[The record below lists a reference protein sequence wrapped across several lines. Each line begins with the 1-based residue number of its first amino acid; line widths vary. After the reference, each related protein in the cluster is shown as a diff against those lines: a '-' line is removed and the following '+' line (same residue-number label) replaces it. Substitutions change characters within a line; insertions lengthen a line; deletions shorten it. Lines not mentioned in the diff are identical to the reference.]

1 MYSDFFEMNAA
12 AYYELYCAGTNNPEF
27 TKYFR
32 VKISIQEEIHYME
45 VAEIAQDSLTR
56 LIKNSSNFPIEIRS
70 ASSKQESP
78 QVVPAGCSLHYA
90 QCYPQSSGSKLKVSL
105 RNSKGNV
112 FSTIIDL
119 MVIQPDPETYDIGE
133 SDILLKSNVSFV
145 GENTV
150 LEIGSVRKGASRS
163 FNTREDGFRNIIEY
177 SISAVSVSFMRLPE
191 KKDRQELLN
200 LVLTNLTGLVQLT
213 GGTQISFDGAVED
226 IQVDNNSVHNTN
238 FPVVVKKGYNHS
250 EQRDSPQAKKF
261 CSWHVVLKNPAQ
273 SSHWYFSD
281 IHVQFSKLELFVEEE
296 YIDSLLSYKTSLL
309 KAVQVETGLFIQ
321 DIIKYKYYTDFLEI
335 PDSLDISKKVWKS
348 TPLAPRNILV
358 FLESIYVSPIEVEL
372 SYYQDA
378 KSTVE
383 KDFEM
388 FSLIGVIIGGFE
400 EAQISL
406 KMISAE

>member
-1 MYSDFFEMNAA
+1 
-12 AYYELYCAGTNNPEF
+12 
-27 TKYFR
+27 
-32 VKISIQEEIHYME
+32 
-45 VAEIAQDSLTR
+45 
-56 LIKNSSNFPIEIRS
+56 
-70 ASSKQESP
+70 
-78 QVVPAGCSLHYA
+78 
-90 QCYPQSSGSKLKVSL
+90 
-105 RNSKGNV
+105 
-112 FSTIIDL
+112 
-119 MVIQPDPETYDIGE
+119 
-133 SDILLKSNVSFV
+133 VSFV

-213 GGTQISFDGAVED
+213 GRTQISFDGAVED

-250 EQRDSPQAKKF
+250 EQRDSPLAKRF

-281 IHVQFSKLELFVEEE
+281 IQVQFSKLELFVEEE
-296 YIDSLLSYKTSLL
+296 YVDSLLSYKTSLL
-309 KAVQVETGLFIQ
+309 KAVQVETGLSIQ

-358 FLESIYVSPIEVEL
+358 FVESIYVSPIEVEL